1 LPVVQFRNGFALI
14 ARSPYPVTLGA
25 CSGRLLF
32 PPSPNTPDPRH
43 QPPMK
48 LLVDFFPILLFFAAY
63 KLEGIYVA
71 TGVAIAASA
80 VLVGWSWLRRRRV
93 ETMHLVTLGLLVL
106 FGGMTIALRDPIF
119 VMWKPTI
126 VNWLF
131 AAVFLGSQ
139 WIGQKSL
146 IERMMGKAIEIPS
159 VVWGRLNLMWVAF
172 FVITGLVN
180 LFVVYVGSGFFD
192 AQQALISASGLH
204 DIDLAACSTRF
215 SGDLLSLCNQ
225 AQSSEDIWVNFKLFG
240 MMGMTILFVIA
251 QSLYLARHMKDQPRT
266 LEAD

>member
-1 LPVVQFRNGFALI
+1 
-14 ARSPYPVTLGA
+14 
-25 CSGRLLF
+25 
-32 PPSPNTPDPRH
+32 
-43 QPPMK
+43 MK

-80 VLVGWSWLRRRRV
+80 VLVGWSWVRRRRV
-93 ETMHLVTLGLLVL
+93 ETMHVVTLGLLVL
-106 FGGMTIALRDPIF
+106 FGGLTIALHDPIF

-139 WIGQKSL
+139 WIGKRSL
-146 IERMMGKAIEIPS
+146 IERMMGKAVDIPAP
-159 VVWGRLNLMWVAF
+159 VWTRLNLMWVAF
-172 FVITGLVN
+172 FAITGLVN
-180 LFVVYVGSGFFD
+180 LFVVYIGSGFFG

-204 DIDLAACSTRF
+204 DVDLTACSTLT
-215 SGDLLSLCNQ
+215 GVDLVSLCNQ
-225 AQSSEDIWVNFKLFG
+225 AQSSEEIWVNFKLFG
-240 MMGMTILFVIA
+240 MMGMTIVFVIA
-251 QSLYLARHMKDQPRT
+251 QSFYLARHMKDQPRT